1 MPDRFDEDVL
11 SRLRKAG
18 EVSIETSRGAGAPVH
33 RTVIWVVVDS
43 EGRVLIRSYRGATAR
58 WFRETVGNPAVALVL
73 GGQSIPATALVAT
86 DNSRVEAASRG
97 YIRKYPKARG
107 LSGMLADEVLG
118 TTLELIRR

>member
-1 MPDRFDEDVL
+1 MPDRFDEEIL
-11 SRLRKAG
+11 GRLRRAR
-18 EVSIETSRGAGAPVH
+18 EVSIETSRGAGAPLH

-73 GGQSIPATALVAT
+73 GGESIPATALVAT
-86 DNSRVEAASRG
+86 DNSRIEAASRG

-118 TTLELIRR
+118 TTLELIPR

>member
-11 SRLRKAG
+11 SRLRKTG

-33 RTVIWVVVDS
+33 RTVIWMVVDS

-73 GGQSIPATALVAT
+73 GGESIPATALVAT
-86 DNSRVEAASRG
+86 DNNRIEAASRG

-107 LSGMLADEVLG
+107 LSGMLVDEVLG
-118 TTLELIRR
+118 TTLELIPR